1 MKETY
6 NFSDTNHWA
15 SQVLMP
21 SFSADWP
28 LLPVERA
35 DGVYLYTTDGKR
47 YLDFTSGIAVT
58 NVGHGH
64 PKVLAAAREQ
74 MDKFSHSAVG
84 ITLHEPLLK
93 LTQALSDVMPS
104 GMDMYF
110 FGNSGAEAVEG
121 ALKLARYVTGR
132 PGIIAF
138 EGGFH
143 GRTYGAASVTSV
155 KSKYRNHYE
164 PFVPGVYF
172 APYAYPYR
180 CPWGDDDASAI
191 AWSVAGIQTI
201 FDRLIPPSQVAA
213 MLVEPVQGEGG
224 YVVPPAGF
232 LLALRRICDEH
243 NILLILDEVQ
253 TGFGRT
259 GEMFAAQVIDVHPD
273 IMAIAKGIANGFPLS
288 ATVASR
294 ELMSQ
299 WLPGAHGTTYGG
311 NPIACAAALAT
322 LEVIREENLL
332 ENCRIMGNKLL
343 QGMQQFK
350 DSYSFIGDVRGL
362 GLMLAMEMIVP
373 ELGKIPN
380 PEAAS
385 AILNN
390 CLQGGLIGYM
400 AGLYGQVVRLIPP
413 LNVSEEQVDEAL
425 HILAESLAEYN
436 QASVV

>member
-1 MKETY
+1 MNEAY
-6 NFSDTNHWA
+6 EFADTTRWA
-15 SQVLMP
+15 SSVLMP

-35 DGVYLYTTDGKR
+35 EGAYLYTTNGKR

-74 MDKFSHSAVG
+74 MEKFSHSAVG
-84 ITLHEPLLK
+84 ITLHEPLLQ
-93 LTQALSDVMPS
+93 LTQALTEVMPS

-155 KSKYRNHYE
+155 KSKYRDHYE

-180 CPWGDDDASAI
+180 CPWGDDEGSTI
-191 AWSVAGIQTI
+191 AWSIAGIETI
-201 FDRLIPPSQVAA
+201 FDRLIPPTQVAA

-224 YVVPPAGF
+224 YVIPPAGF
-232 LLALRRICDEH
+232 LHALRRICDEH

-259 GEMFAAQVIDVHPD
+259 GEMFAAQVVDVRPD

-288 ATVASR
+288 ATAASH
-294 ELMSQ
+294 ELMSL
-299 WLPGAHGTTYGG
+299 WKPGAHGTTYGG

-332 ENCRIMGNKLL
+332 ENCRIMGVKLL
-343 QGMQQFK
+343 RGMQQFK
-350 DSYSFIGDVRGL
+350 EQYDFIGDVRGL
-362 GLMLAMEMIVP
+362 GLMLAIEMVVP
-373 ELGKIPN
+373 GGKSPN
-380 PEAAS
+380 PEAAT
-385 AILNN
+385 AVLNN
-390 CLQGGLIGYM
+390 CLEGGLVGYM
-400 AGLYGQVVRLIPP
+400 AGLHGQVVRLIPP
-413 LNVSEEQVDEAL
+413 LNVSEEQVGEAL
-425 HILAESLAEYN
+425 RILAGSLAEYK
-436 QASVV
+436 QVIAG

>member
-1 MKETY
+1 MKPKYEYANTA
-6 NFSDTNHWA
+6 DWA

-21 SFSADWP
+21 SFSEDWP

-35 DGVYLYTTDGKR
+35 EGAYLYTADGKR

-64 PKVLAAAREQ
+64 PKVLAAARSQ
-74 MDKFSHSAVG
+74 MEKFSHSAVG
-84 ITLHEPLLK
+84 ITLHEPLLR
-93 LTQALSDVMPS
+93 LTQALTEVLPA
-104 GMDMYF
+104 GMDMFF

-138 EGGFH
+138 EGSFH

-172 APYAYPYR
+172 APFPYPYR
-180 CPWGDDDASAI
+180 CPLGAEDGAVLR
-191 AWSVAGIQTI
+191 WSLDGIQKI

-213 MLVEPVQGEGG
+213 ILVEPVQGEGG

-232 LLALRRICDEH
+232 LPALRRICDEH
-243 NILLILDEVQ
+243 GILLIMDEVQ

-259 GEMFAAQVIDVHPD
+259 GEMFAAQVFNVRPD

-288 ATVASR
+288 ATVANHS
-294 ELMSQ
+294 LMQQ
-299 WLPGAHGTTYGG
+299 WAAGAHGTTYGG
-311 NPIACAAALAT
+311 NPIACAASLAT

-332 ENCRIMGNKLL
+332 ANCRAMGIRLL
-343 QGMQQFK
+343 DGMHQLK
-350 DSYSFIGDVRGL
+350 TRYDCIGDVRGL

-373 ELGKIPN
+373 GQDKTPDGQK
-380 PEAAS
+380 AFAV
-385 AILNN
+385 LNQ
-390 CLQGGLIGYM
+390 CLQRGLMGYM
-400 AGLYGQVVRLIPP
+400 AGLQGQVVRLIPP
-413 LNVSEEQVDEAL
+413 LNVTRDQVE
-425 HILAESLAEYN
+425 ESLAIMD
-436 QASVV
+436 ASLAACL